1 MRKGLFTVLTIVCLA
16 AFTACA
22 GGKDKPGE
30 QPGGATGHVT
40 AGKKEYQFVSEDFEQ
55 GNRPGATGNA
65 MLRTEKGFYHY
76 NDTLGGFR
84 YYDAATGKEMFLCNK
99 PECRHDGN
107 EFCVAT
113 NEKYTVLD
121 YCLYGERLMVFAAE
135 VTETQ
140 VLYKVLAL
148 ALDGASMDEVATVL
162 ELERSPDM
170 SIYTSRMYLHRNKAL
185 LTFTTGASYEQEDT
199 MHNGTALLDLNTKNV
214 TFFAEE
220 PLAKENEETTDITA
234 YGDYFYYCK
243 KEGKKTVLHRYHIEN
258 GTDETCKLLTNFTG
272 DYAVLE
278 EDYIV
283 YLRSSQKA
291 LCTYRFSTG
300 ENEEKVMLYE
310 KVPKYDSYGNLLHE
324 TEEGVPAQGLVTDGT
339 YLYVP
344 QATIHFDVP
353 YSDGRVEEWTEAES
367 ACIRVFNKELE
378 EVTVLNL
385 AEQLPLENG
394 EYDCSA
400 EESISLRTTHNLGFR
415 YMGEDIYWCP
425 VSVLGHSV
433 TDQTVENHVYH
444 CKRSAFLTGE
454 PEFEFV
460 YKYNID

>member
-1 MRKGLFTVLTIVCLA
+1 MKKVLVIALAIMCLSGL
-16 AFTACA
+16 TACA

-40 AGKKEYQFVSEDFEQ
+40 AGKKEYQFVPEDFEQ
-55 GNRPGATGNA
+55 GNRPGTTGNA
-65 MLRTEKGFYHY
+65 MMRTDKGFYHY
-76 NDTLGGFR
+76 NSTQGGFR

-113 NEKYTVLD
+113 NEKYTVMD
-121 YCLYGERLMVFAAE
+121 YCLYGESLMVFAAE

-148 ALDGASMDEVATVL
+148 ALDGSSMDEVATVL

-170 SIYTSRMYLHRNKAL
+170 SLYTSRMYLHRNKAL

-199 MHNGTALLDLNTKNV
+199 MHYGTAMLDLNTKNV

-220 PLAKENEETTDITA
+220 PLAKENAETTDITA
-234 YGDYFYYCK
+234 YGYYFYYCK
-243 KEGKKTVLHRYHIEN
+243 KEGKKTVLHRYHMEN
-258 GTDETCKLLTNFTG
+258 GTDESCKLLTNFTG

-310 KVPKYDSYGNLLHE
+310 KVPKYDFYGTLIHE

-344 QATIHFDVP
+344 QATVHFDVP
-353 YSDGRVEEWTEAES
+353 YSDGRVEESTEGES

-378 EVTVLNL
+378 EVTVMNL
-385 AEQLPLENG
+385 AEHLPIEKE

-400 EESISLRTTHNLGFR
+400 EESISIRTTHNLGFR
-415 YMGEDIYWCP
+415 YMGEDIFWYP
-425 VSVLGHSV
+425 ISVTGHSV
-433 TDQTVENHVYH
+433 TEQTAEIHVYH
-444 CKRSAFLTGE
+444 CKRSDLLAGE
-454 PEFEFV
+454 PEFEFL
-460 YKYNID
+460 YGYSEW

>member
-1 MRKGLFTVLTIVCLA
+1 MRKGLVTALLLLCLLVFA
-16 AFTACA
+16 ACK
-22 GGKDKPGE
+22 KDKPGE
-30 QPGGATGHVT
+30 QPGEIAGDAS
-40 AGKKEYQFVSEDFEQ
+40 AGKTEYQFVSEDFEQ
-55 GNRPGATGNA
+55 GNRPGTMGNA

-84 YYDAATGKEMFLCNK
+84 YYDVATGKEMFLCNK

-148 ALDGASMDEVATVL
+148 ALDGSSMDEVTTVL

-170 SIYTSRMYLHRNKAL
+170 SLYTSRMYLHRNKAL

-199 MHNGTALLDLNTKNV
+199 MHTMHYGMAFLDLNTKNIS
-214 TFFAEE
+214 FLDEE
-220 PLAKENEETTDITA
+220 PLAKENVETTDITA
-234 YGDYFYYCK
+234 YGDYFYYCR
-243 KEGKKTVLHRYHIEN
+243 KEGKKTVLHRRHIEN
-258 GTDETCKLLTNFTG
+258 GTDETCKLLVNFSG

-283 YLRSSQKA
+283 YLRRNKKT

-310 KVPKYDSYGNLLHE
+310 KVPQYDIAGMLLFE

-339 YLYVP
+339 YLYVL
-344 QATIHFDVP
+344 QATNHIVLQ
-353 YSDGRVEEWTEAES
+353 EEEDELTFSES
-367 ACIRVFNKELE
+367 ACVRVFNKELE
-378 EVTVLNL
+378 EVTVIEMT
-385 AEQLPLENG
+385 EQLPLTEFETG
-394 EYDCSA
+394 SDVFRRF
-400 EESISLRTTHNLGFR
+400 RTTYNCGFR
-415 YMGEDIYWCP
+415 YLGEDIYWCP
-425 VSVLGHSV
+425 CVAVDH
-433 TDQTVENHVYH
+433 QTLEIHVFH
-444 CKRSAFLTGE
+444 CKRSDFLVGE

-460 YKYNID
+460 YKYCEG

>member
-1 MRKGLFTVLTIVCLA
+1 MRKVLFTVLTIVCLVT
-16 AFTACA
+16 FA
-22 GGKDKPGE
+22 GCNKNKQEDQSGE
-30 QPGGATGHVT
+30 AT
-40 AGKKEYQFVSEDFEQ
+40 AGNKEYQFISEDFEQ
-55 GNRPGATGNA
+55 GNRPGTMGNA
-65 MLRTEKGFYHY
+65 MLRTDKGFYHY

-84 YYDAATGKEMFLCNK
+84 YYDTETGKELFLCNK

-107 EFCVAT
+107 EFCIAT

-148 ALDGASMDEVATVL
+148 ALDGSSMDEVATVL
-162 ELERSPDM
+162 ELERTPDM
-170 SIYTSRMYLHRNKAL
+170 SLYTSRMYLHRNKAL
-185 LTFTTGASYEQEDT
+185 LTFATGASYEQEDT

-220 PLAKENEETTDITA
+220 PLAKENAETTDITA

-243 KEGKKTVLHRYHIEN
+243 KEGKKTILHRYHITD
-258 GTDETCKLLTNFTG
+258 GTDETCKLLVNFSG
-272 DYAVLE
+272 EYAVLE

-283 YLRSSQKA
+283 YLRGDKTV

-300 ENEEKVMLYE
+300 ENEEKVTLFGM
-310 KVPKYDSYGNLLHE
+310 VPQFGSGLNVVGVS
-324 TEEGVPAQGLVTDGT
+324 EGAFPAVDLVTDGT

-344 QATIHFDVP
+344 QAIIHFDVP
-353 YSDGRVEEWTEAES
+353 YSDGRVEEWTEGES
-367 ACIRVFNKELE
+367 TYIRVFNKELE
-378 EVTVLNL
+378 EVTVMNL

-400 EESISLRTTHNLGFR
+400 EASYSIRTTHNLGFR

-425 VSVLGHSV
+425 VSVMGHSV

-444 CKRSAFLTGE
+444 CRRSDFIAGE
-454 PEFEFV
+454 PKFEFL
-460 YKYNID
+460 YGYSEW